1 MKGRRQFVVD
11 GNVIIGRPVKDQ
23 EFPIPWFERRIHTPH
38 TEVFSEFE
46 KKKQKQLYSR
56 PEYSI
61 EANISLLDL
70 TKKNKAFEIADQKA
84 RMSAL
89 HDSASKTKTEDSRI
103 QNKKNFE
110 VLRRKQ
116 PSYSIPAASRM
127 APHNVLDGPSP
138 GPKYRPL
145 SPSGYRHFS
154 TSVTGATFGTASR
167 EIANLIRKEHW
178 ENRWRPLRISW
189 AEESKDAKVP
199 AAWKHLT
206 LPQQRRSNVRDHF
219 GYNSAL
225 GGSFNQYIRPSTK
238 RSSKILRNE
247 ARIVESRKNIWKSL
261 RYQESMHLPRIVMRR
276 LKESK
281 VKLSNEQRRIKKI

>member
-116 PSYSIPAASRM
+116 PSYSISAASRM

-178 ENRWRPLRISW
+178 ENRWRPLRISCRGVKRCEG
-189 AEESKDAKVP
+189 AGCVETSYVAPAKEIKCARPFWLQQCSWWVFQP
-199 AAWKHLT
+199 IHSPVDKAIVKNFKKRSTHSRIQKKYLEKFT
-206 LPQQRRSNVRDHF
+206 LPRKYAS
-219 GYNSAL
+219 
-225 GGSFNQYIRPSTK
+225 STYCHAK
-238 RSSKILRNE
+238 TEGVKSKAE
-247 ARIVESRKNIWKSL
+247 
-261 RYQESMHLPRIVMRR
+261 
-276 LKESK
+276 
-281 VKLSNEQRRIKKI
+281 